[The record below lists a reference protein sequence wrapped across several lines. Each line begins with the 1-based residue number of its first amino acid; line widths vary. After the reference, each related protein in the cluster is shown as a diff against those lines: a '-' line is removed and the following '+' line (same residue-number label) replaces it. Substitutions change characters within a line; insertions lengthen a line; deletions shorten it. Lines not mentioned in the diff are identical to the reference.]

1 MTIDERLTDQ
11 KASDDGEPVTVLDV
25 DGAGTPHAPSARPR
39 RPRRRKRD
47 RSRGVLALGFIAVL
61 VILAALASWIAPYG
75 FNEQDYS
82 QIRVGSSSA
91 HWLGTDGLGRDIL
104 SRLLYGARVSLGSS
118 LVAVTVATGLG
129 VPAGLL
135 AGYLGGRTDRMVMR
149 LVDTLLAFP
158 TIVLAIGVTAM
169 LGVGMTNAMV
179 AVGIVL
185 APAFARLTRAQTLV
199 VRNRLYVDA
208 ARTFGAGP
216 LWIIRR
222 HVVPNA
228 IQPVIVL
235 GAHMLGVALLVE
247 ASLSFLGL
255 GTPPPQPSWGSM
267 LRDASRFLDGLAVQI
282 VAPGLAIAF
291 TLLAI
296 NVVGDWL
303 RDVLDPRNRSSSS
316 RRSAFALRGR
326 RR

>member
-1 MTIDERLTDQ
+1 MKGR
-11 KASDDGEPVTVLDV
+11 S
-25 DGAGTPHAPSARPR
+25 RPR
-39 RPRRRKRD
+39 GRRGS
-47 RSRGVLALGFIAVL
+47 SRGGKVALVFLAGLAFVAVFAPL
-61 VILAALASWIAPYG
+61 IAPYG
-75 FNEQDYS
+75 FNDQNYDALHNGMS
-82 QIRVGSSSA
+82 GDN
-91 HWLGTDGLGRDIL
+91 WLGTDGLGRDIL
-104 SRLLYGARVSLGSS
+104 SRLIYGARVSLGSAFAAA
-118 LVAVTVATGLG
+118 LVATGIG

-135 AGYLGGRTDRMVMR
+135 AGFVGGRVDSVVMR

-169 LGVGMTNAMV
+169 LGVGMGNAMV

-185 APAFARLTRAQTLV
+185 SPAFARLMRAQTLV

-208 ARTFGAGP
+208 ARTFGARAHW
-216 LWIIRR
+216 LVMR

-235 GAHMLGVALLVE
+235 TAHMLGVALLVE

-267 LRDASRFLDGLAVQI
+267 LRDASRHLDGLAVQI
-282 VAPGLAIAF
+282 VAPGVAIAA

-296 NVVGDWL
+296 NTVGDWL
-303 RDVLDPRNRSSSS
+303 RDVLDPRMST
-316 RRSAFALRGR
+316 GR
-326 RR
+326 KR